1 MRCRF
6 PFPWHASGPS
16 FVPQAWPASAAAKIS
31 EKGGMNLSSR
41 VWNLNDNSRKE
52 LETIIQNGII
62 EGKSPHEVSRDLRK
76 YLNNPEALFRRVRN
90 PKTGDLELG
99 KAAKKYHPGQGVYRS
114 AYKNERRLAVTEM
127 NAAYRRAQWE
137 SYQKNPLVTAYEIRL
152 SANHT
157 TTIKGKIVPLEDICD
172 QLAGRYP
179 KTFLWTGW
187 HPHCRCDMIPVL
199 LTEEDF
205 KARIQARAKGKLGT
219 WEKEYK
225 KAHPDPTYPKGMTD
239 WIKNNTERIKSGG
252 KLPDWVDGNKVSMIK
267 EANRED
273 YKRFSGDANY
283 KDVAFDETSGGIK
296 ATHVGHNFDHLKGD
310 YEKTVQDV
318 GYKNGHSVIF
328 GEEPQNMYKNRSC
341 EGEWDNLP
349 FEVAGAE
356 NATESNIRNALK
368 HCAAKPDTQIAVLFF
383 PNGNFSSENF
393 NAGYAMFNGLKGTS
407 QYKKFQ
413 LIYCIQGNNI
423 VQIKKPD

>member
-1 MRCRF
+1 MKDRRKELTERLAAIEKQLQNLYGETYRAVLQIKAVREAIEKGEDF
-6 PFPWHASGPS
+6 TWDDNKAASKQMEKQLSRLAESSVTLIQDGIKA
-16 FVPQAWPASAAAKIS
+16 AWDTGEARTSETVKAKYSGVLKEEAAKIS
-31 EKGGMNLSSR
+31 EQATAKQRKSGTDAHAFATREKGSMNLSRR
-41 VWNLNDNSRKE
+41 VWNLTDCSRKE

-90 PKTGDLELG
+90 PKTGDLELS

-114 AYKNERRLAVTEM
+114 AYKNARRLAVTEM

-137 SYQKNPLVTAYEIRL
+137 SYQTNPLVTAYEIRL

-199 LTEEDF
+199 LTEDDF

-239 WIKNNTERIKSGG
+239 WITDNADRIKKGEH
-252 KLPDWVDGNKVSMIK
+252 LPEWVED
-267 EANRED
+267 NRKAILLMS
-273 YKRFSGDANY
+273 YAY
-283 KDVAFDETSGGIK
+283 KD
-296 ATHVGHNFDHLKGD
+296 
-310 YEKTVQDV
+310 
-318 GYKNGHSVIF
+318 
-328 GEEPQNMYKNRSC
+328 
-341 EGEWDNLP
+341 
-349 FEVAGAE
+349 
-356 NATESNIRNALK
+356 
-368 HCAAKPDTQIAVLFF
+368 
-383 PNGNFSSENF
+383 SEN
-393 NAGYAMFNGLKGTS
+393 L
-407 QYKKFQ
+407 
-413 LIYCIQGNNI
+413 
-423 VQIKKPD
+423 